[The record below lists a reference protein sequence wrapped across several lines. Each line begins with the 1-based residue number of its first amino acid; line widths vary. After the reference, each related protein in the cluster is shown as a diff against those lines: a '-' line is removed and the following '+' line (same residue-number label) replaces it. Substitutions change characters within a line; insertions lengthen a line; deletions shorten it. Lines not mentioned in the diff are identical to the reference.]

1 MNEYDTNR
9 IYDTVKN
16 IGYVKT
22 NDHLNADCYLLNTC
36 HIRDKSKEK
45 VFDEIGRVRKNYK
58 NKKKPIMIVAGCV
71 AQAESGEMI
80 KREPYIDIIIG
91 PQSYHKINKIIENF
105 NFNKKEELTEFDT
118 EDKFNY
124 LDKIKNHDS
133 RVSSF
138 LTIQEG
144 CDKFCNFCVVPYTR
158 GPEYS
163 RPFKRIIEEA
173 ESLVKNG
180 TKEITLLGQNV
191 NAYFFKDKN
200 KSYKLSD
207 LILELDKINDLIRI
221 RYTTSHPKDM
231 TEDLIECYSSS
242 KKLMPFIHLPIQSG
256 SDKILKLMN
265 RNHKVEKYLEI
276 YKLIKQ
282 KNQNVEFSSDFIV
295 GYPGELECDFN
306 DTMNLVKEIKF
317 INSYSF
323 IFSPRPGTP
332 ASKLELVDKE
342 IAKERLVNLQKVLED
357 HQIKKN
363 TSLLNSSVEVLVENK
378 LKNQENYFG
387 RNVFLN
393 SVLFEG
399 EDKYIGKI
407 VNVKIEKTN
416 RNTLF
421 GRIDKNKSMRAA

>member
-45 VFDEIGRVRKNYK
+45 VFDEIGRIRKNYK

-105 NFNKKEELTEFDT
+105 NFNKNEELTEFDT

-163 RPFKRIIEEA
+163 RPFKKIIEEA

-191 NAYFFKDKN
+191 NAYCFKDKN

-231 TEDLIECYSSS
+231 TGDLIECYSSS

-282 KNQNVEFSSDFIV
+282 KNQNVEFSSDFII

-332 ASKLELVDKE
+332 ASKLELIDKE
-342 IAKERLVNLQKVLED
+342 IAKERLVNLQKALED

-363 TSLLNSSVEVLVENK
+363 TSLVNSSVEVLVENK